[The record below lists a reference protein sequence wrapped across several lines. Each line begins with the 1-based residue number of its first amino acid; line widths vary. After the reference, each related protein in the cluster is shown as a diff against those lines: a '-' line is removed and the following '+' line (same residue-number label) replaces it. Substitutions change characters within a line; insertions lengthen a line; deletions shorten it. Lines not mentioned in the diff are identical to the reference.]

1 MQGPQRSS
9 SSAIVQI
16 IFSDEKRGYPGG
28 RLSIKIIVYDAALFN
43 FDGYF

>member
-1 MQGPQRSS
+1 MQGPQKTS

-16 IFSDEKRGYPGG
+16 FFLDEKRGYSGG
-28 RLSIKIIVYDAALFN
+28 RLSIKFIVYDAALFN